1 MIKANLIWT
10 DESNKVETLEDSDCL
25 LILTT
30 PTLLASQLFHFSTP
44 AKTYIEQVF
53 DDEGF
58 AGNRGQCVFVQGLKA
73 FKTSYISDTENSGKN
88 KISQQLAEVKRVLF
102 YGVDF
107 ALFEASD
114 APNVSSRAST
124 LSKTND
130 PSMVNRLSFTS
141 DSNSAFNSKSS
152 SDLSQNDAPAFRY
165 LVQQFDALFKKLK
178 SVSVTLEKPALMAL
192 SSTETA
198 SSDPVNTI
206 ASHSQFLSAL
216 LRSYFKQGYHFK
228 GYKTNNRLLSNSRVR
243 DGNNDANSVEK
254 NVASNE
260 TINQAINAAIKNNGT
275 LSLALDTKHFNNAQ
289 KRLVSHTI
297 SYETALNAAMT
308 WAKDLAHMPANLCTP
323 NYLAEQAQHLAQ
335 TFSTVSFDILNESA
349 LKQLGMNGYLA
360 VNAGSQFAATM
371 PILRYTAKGLENSP
385 PVVLIGKGVT
395 FDSGGITLKRSPD
408 MRHMIYDMAGAGCV
422 LGVIQAVATLGLNI
436 NIIGIVASA
445 DNAIDGKAYR
455 PGDII
460 TMHSGKTVEV
470 MSTDAEGRML
480 MADAI
485 SYARQFSPS
494 VIIDIATLTGAAISA
509 LGHKATALFS
519 NAPALESALVE
530 AGELANDRCWPFP
543 LWPEYQDAITSQHA
557 DMMNTGINSPGAIS
571 AGCFLSRFADGTP
584 WAHLDVAGTA
594 FTYTKSLSATGR
606 PIPLLLSYLSSCA
619 IKNKR

>member
-1 MIKANLIWT
+1 MIKANLIWAN
-10 DESNKVETLEDSDCL
+10 ESNKVETLEDSDYL

-30 PTLLASQLFHFSTP
+30 PELLASQLFHFSSP

-53 DDEGF
+53 DDEDF
-58 AGNRGQCVFVQGLKA
+58 AGNKGECVFVQGLKA
-73 FKTSYISDTENSGKN
+73 FKTSYIPVTENSGKN
-88 KISQQLAEVKRVLF
+88 KISQQLADVKRVLF

-114 APNVSSRAST
+114 APNVPSRAST

-130 PSMVNRLSFTS
+130 PSTVNRSSYAS
-141 DSNSAFNSKSS
+141 DSNSAFYSKST
-152 SDLSQNDAPAFRY
+152 SDLKQTNAPAFRY
-165 LVQQFDALFKKLK
+165 LEQQFDALFKKLK
-178 SVSVTLEKPALMAL
+178 SVSVTLEKLSFMAL
-192 SSTETA
+192 STAETA
-198 SSDPVNTI
+198 SGDPVNTI

-216 LRSYFKQGYHFK
+216 LRSYFKHGYHFK
-228 GYKTNNRLLSNSRVR
+228 GYKTNNTPASCSQRRNV
-243 DGNNDANSVEK
+243 NND
-254 NVASNE
+254 SN
-260 TINQAINAAIKNNGT
+260 NAAIDQAIDIGGT
-275 LSLALDTKHFNNAQ
+275 LSLALDAKHFNTAQ

-297 SYETALNAAMT
+297 SYETALNDAMT

-335 TFSTVSFDILNESA
+335 TFNTVSCDILNESA

-485 SYARQFSPS
+485 SYAKQFSPS

-519 NAPALESALVE
+519 NAPALENALVE
-530 AGELANDRCWPFP
+530 AGEQANDRCWPFP

-584 WAHLDVAGTA
+584 WAHLDAAGTA

-619 IKNKR
+619 IKNNQ

>member
-1 MIKANLIWT
+1 MIKANLIWAN
-10 DESNKVETLEDSDCL
+10 ESNKVETLEDSDCL

-30 PTLLASQLFHFSTP
+30 PELLASQLFHFSTP

-53 DDEGF
+53 NDENF
-58 AGNRGQCVFVQGLKA
+58 SGNKGQCVFVQGLKA
-73 FKTSYISDTENSGKN
+73 FKTSYISDNENSGQN

-114 APNVSSRAST
+114 APSVSSRSST

-130 PSMVNRLSFTS
+130 PSMVNRSSYAS
-141 DSNSAFNSKSS
+141 DSNSAFNSKST
-152 SDLSQNDAPAFRY
+152 SDLSQTNAPAFRY
-165 LVQQFDALFKKLK
+165 LEQQFDALFKKLK
-178 SVSVTLEKPALMAL
+178 SVSVTLEKLSLMAL
-192 SSTETA
+192 STAETA
-198 SSDPVNTI
+198 SSDPVNVV

-216 LRSYFKQGYHFK
+216 LRSYFKHGYHFK
-228 GYKTNNRLLSNSRVR
+228 GYKTNNRSVSNSQPLN
-243 DGNNDANSVEK
+243 DNINANNEA
-254 NVASNE
+254 
-260 TINQAINAAIKNNGT
+260 INQAIDIRGT
-275 LSLALDTKHFNNAQ
+275 LSLALDAKHFNTAQ
-289 KRLVSHTI
+289 KRLASHTI
-297 SYETALNAAMT
+297 RYESALNDAMT
-308 WAKDLAHMPANLCTP
+308 WSKDLAHMPANLCTP
-323 NYLAEQAQHLAQ
+323 YYLAEQAQHLAQ
-335 TFSTVSFDILNESA
+335 TFSTVSCDILNEST
-349 LKQLGMNGYLA
+349 LQQLGMNGYLA
-360 VNAGSQFAATM
+360 VNAGSQFAASM
-371 PILRYTAKGLENSP
+371 PVLRYAANGLEDAP

-445 DNAIDGKAYR
+445 DNAVDGKAYR

-485 SYARQFSPS
+485 SYAKQFSPS

-530 AGELANDRCWPFP
+530 AGEQANDRCWSFP
-543 LWPEYQDAITSQHA
+543 LWPEYQDAIASQHA
-557 DMMNTGINSPGAIS
+557 DMMNTGINSPGAMS

-619 IKNKR
+619 IKNNQ

>member
-1 MIKANLIWT
+1 MIKTNLIWA
-10 DESNKVETLEDSDCL
+10 DESNKVETLDDSDCL

-53 DDEGF
+53 DDENF
-58 AGNRGQCVFVQGLKA
+58 AGNKGQCVFVQGLKA
-73 FKTSYISDTENSGKN
+73 FKTNYIPDTENSGQN
-88 KISQQLAEVKRVLF
+88 EIRQQLADVKRVLF

-107 ALFEASD
+107 AVFEASD

-130 PSMVNRLSFTS
+130 PSMVNRSSYAS
-141 DSNSAFNSKSS
+141 DSNSAFNSKST
-152 SDLSQNDAPAFRY
+152 SDLNQTNAPAFRY
-165 LVQQFDALFKKLK
+165 VEQQFDALFKKLK
-178 SVSVTLEKPALMAL
+178 SMSVTLEKLSLMAL
-192 SSTETA
+192 STSETP
-198 SSDPVNTI
+198 SSDPVNFV

-228 GYKTNNRLLSNSRVR
+228 GYKTNKTSELDNRIC
-243 DGNNDANSVEK
+243 DANSDAISATGSSTDKEK
-254 NVASNE
+254 NNVEISEYN
-260 TINQAINAAIKNNGT
+260 NNGR
-275 LSLALDTKHFNNAQ
+275 LSLALDANHFNNAQ
-289 KRLVSHTI
+289 KRLVSHTMR
-297 SYETALNAAMT
+297 YETALNDAMT

-323 NYLAEQAQHLAQ
+323 DYLAEQAQQLAQ
-335 TFSTVSFDILNESA
+335 TFSTVSCDILNEGT

-360 VNAGSQFAATM
+360 VNAGSQFAASM
-371 PILRYTAKGLENSP
+371 PVLRYTANGLENAP

-485 SYARQFSPS
+485 SYAKQFSPS
-494 VIIDIATLTGAAISA
+494 VIIDIATLTGATISA

-519 NAPALESALVE
+519 NAPALESALIE

-571 AGCFLSRFADGTP
+571 AGCFLSRFAEGTP

-606 PIPLLLSYLSSCA
+606 PIPLLLSYLSRCA

>member
-1 MIKANLIWT
+1 MIKANLTWAN
-10 DESNKVETLEDSDCL
+10 ESNKVETLDDSDCL

-53 DDEGF
+53 NDENF
-58 AGNRGQCVFVQGLKA
+58 SGNKGQCVFVQGLKA
-73 FKTSYISDTENSGKN
+73 FKTSYISDNENSGQN

-130 PSMVNRLSFTS
+130 PSMVNRSSYAS
-141 DSNSAFNSKSS
+141 DSNSAFNSKST
-152 SDLSQNDAPAFRY
+152 SDLSQTNAPAFRY
-165 LVQQFDALFKKLK
+165 LEQQFDALFKKLK
-178 SVSVTLEKPALMAL
+178 SVSVTLEKLSLMAL
-192 SSTETA
+192 STAETA

-206 ASHSQFLSAL
+206 ASHSPFLSAL
-216 LRSYFKQGYHFK
+216 LRSYFKHGYHFM
-228 GYKTNNRLLSNSRVR
+228 GYKTNNTSVSNRR
-243 DGNNDANSVEK
+243 TRNGNNDAN
-254 NVASNE
+254 NE
-260 TINQAINAAIKNNGT
+260 AINQAIDIRGT
-275 LSLALDTKHFNNAQ
+275 LSLALDAKHFNNAQ

-297 SYETALNAAMT
+297 RYETALNAAMT
-308 WAKDLAHMPANLCTP
+308 WAKDLANMPANLCTP

-335 TFSTVSFDILNESA
+335 TFNTVSCDILNEST

-371 PILRYTAKGLENSP
+371 PILRYSAKGLENSP

-445 DNAIDGKAYR
+445 DNAVDGKAYR

-485 SYARQFSPS
+485 SYAKQFSPS
-494 VIIDIATLTGAAISA
+494 VIIDVATLTGAAIST

-619 IKNKR
+619 IKNNQ

>member
-1 MIKANLIWT
+1 MIKANLIWA
-10 DESNKVETLEDSDCL
+10 DESNKGETLGDSDCL

-30 PTLLASQLFHFSTP
+30 PELLASQLFHFSTP

-58 AGNRGQCVFVQGLKA
+58 AGNKGQCVLVQGLKA
-73 FKTSYISDTENSGKN
+73 FKTSYIPDTENSGKN
-88 KISQQLAEVKRVLF
+88 KISQQLAEVKRALF

-130 PSMVNRLSFTS
+130 PSTVNRSSYAS
-141 DSNSAFNSKSS
+141 DSNSAFYSKST
-152 SDLSQNDAPAFRY
+152 SDLKQTNAPVFRY
-165 LVQQFDALFKKLK
+165 LEQQFDALFKKLK
-178 SVSVTLEKPALMAL
+178 SVSVTLDNL
-192 SSTETA
+192 SLIGLSTTETA
-198 SSDPVNTI
+198 SCDPVNVV
-206 ASHSQFLSAL
+206 ASHPQFLSAL
-216 LRSYFKQGYHFK
+216 LRSYFKHGYHFK
-228 GYKTNNRLLSNSRVR
+228 GYKTNNSSISNIQTRN
-243 DGNNDANSVEK
+243 GNDNAN
-254 NVASNE
+254 NGA
-260 TINQAINAAIKNNGT
+260 INQALDIRGT
-275 LSLALDTKHFNNAQ
+275 LSLALDAKHFNKAQ

-297 SYETALNAAMT
+297 RYESALNAAMT

-323 NYLAEQAQHLAQ
+323 DYLAEQALHLAQ
-335 TFSTVSFDILNESA
+335 TFNTVSCDILNESA
-349 LKQLGMNGYLA
+349 LKQLGMDGYLA

-436 NIIGIVASA
+436 NIVGIVASA

-485 SYARQFSPS
+485 SYAKQFSPS

-530 AGELANDRCWPFP
+530 AGEQANDRCWPFP

-619 IKNKR
+619 IKNNQ

>member
-1 MIKANLIWT
+1 MIKANLVWA
-10 DESNKVETLEDSDCL
+10 DESNKFETLEDSDCL

-30 PTLLASQLFHFSTP
+30 PELLASQLFHFSIP
-44 AKTYIEQVF
+44 AKAYIEQVF

-58 AGNRGQCVFVQGLKA
+58 AGNKGECVFVQGLKA
-73 FKTSYISDTENSGKN
+73 FKTSYIPDTENSGQN
-88 KISQQLAEVKRVLF
+88 KISQQLADVTRVLF

-114 APNVSSRAST
+114 APDASSRAST
-124 LSKTND
+124 LSKTNYS
-130 PSMVNRLSFTS
+130 SMVNRLSYAS
-141 DSNSAFNSKSS
+141 DSNSAFKSKST
-152 SDLSQNDAPAFRY
+152 SDLNQTNAPAFRY
-165 LVQQFDALFKKLK
+165 LEQQFDALFKKLK
-178 SVSVTLEKPALMAL
+178 SVSVTLEKLSLMAL
-192 SSTETA
+192 SSTEAA

-206 ASHSQFLSAL
+206 ASHSQFLSVL
-216 LRSYFKQGYHFK
+216 LRSYFKHGYHFK
-228 GYKTNNRLLSNSRVR
+228 GYKTNNSSISHIQTRN
-243 DGNNDANSVEK
+243 GNNDAN
-254 NVASNE
+254 NGA
-260 TINQAINAAIKNNGT
+260 INQALDIRGT
-275 LSLALDTKHFNNAQ
+275 LSLTLDAKHFNNAQ
-289 KRLVSHTI
+289 KHLVSHTMR
-297 SYETALNAAMT
+297 YETALNAAMA

-323 NYLAEQAQHLAQ
+323 DYLAEQAQHLAQ
-335 TFSTVSFDILNESA
+335 TFNTVSCDILNEST

-485 SYARQFSPS
+485 SYAKQFSPS

-530 AGELANDRCWPFP
+530 AGELANDRCWSFP

-606 PIPLLLSYLSSCA
+606 PIPLLLSYLSNCA
-619 IKNKR
+619 IKNNQ

>member
-1 MIKANLIWT
+1 MIEASLIWA
-10 DESNKVETLEDSDCL
+10 DESNKVKTLDDSDCL

-53 DDEGF
+53 DDEDF
-58 AGNRGQCVFVQGLKA
+58 AGNKGECVFVQGLKA
-73 FKTSYISDTENSGKN
+73 FKKSYIPDSEDSRQSD
-88 KISQQLAEVKRVLF
+88 IPRQLGDVKRVLF

-107 ALFEASD
+107 AVFEASD

-130 PSMVNRLSFTS
+130 PSMVNRSSYAS
-141 DSNSAFNSKSS
+141 DSNSAFNSKST
-152 SDLSQNDAPAFRY
+152 SDLNQTNAPAFRY
-165 LVQQFDALFKKLK
+165 VEQQFDALFKKLK
-178 SVSVTLEKPALMAL
+178 SMSVTLEKLSLMAL
-192 SSTETA
+192 STSETP
-198 SSDPVNTI
+198 SSDPVNFV
-206 ASHSQFLSAL
+206 ASHSQFLTAL

-228 GYKTNNRLLSNSRVR
+228 GYKTNNRLVSNSRVR

-260 TINQAINAAIKNNGT
+260 TIDQAIKNKGT
-275 LSLALDTKHFNNAQ
+275 LSLALDANHFNNAQ
-289 KRLVSHTI
+289 KRLVSHTMR
-297 SYETALNAAMT
+297 YETALNDAMT

-323 NYLAEQAQHLAQ
+323 DYLAEQAQQLAQ
-335 TFSTVSFDILNESA
+335 TFSTVSCDILNEGT

-371 PILRYTAKGLENSP
+371 PILCYTAKGLENSP

-422 LGVIQAVATLGLNI
+422 LGVIQAVATLGLDL

-445 DNAIDGKAYR
+445 ENAIDGKAYR

-480 MADAI
+480 MADSI

-519 NAPALESALVE
+519 NAPALESALIE

-619 IKNKR
+619 IKNNQ

>member
-1 MIKANLIWT
+1 MIKSNLIWAN
-10 DESNKVETLEDSDCL
+10 ESNKVKTLDDSDCL

-30 PTLLASQLFHFSTP
+30 PELLASQLFHFSTP

-58 AGNRGQCVFVQGLKA
+58 AGNKGQCVLVQGLKA
-73 FKTSYISDTENSGKN
+73 FKTSYIPDTENSGKN
-88 KISQQLAEVKRVLF
+88 KISQQLAEVKRALF

-130 PSMVNRLSFTS
+130 PSTVNRSSYAS
-141 DSNSAFNSKSS
+141 DSNSAFYSKST
-152 SDLSQNDAPAFRY
+152 SDLKQTNAPVFRY
-165 LVQQFDALFKKLK
+165 LEQQFDALFKKLK
-178 SVSVTLEKPALMAL
+178 SVSVTLDNL
-192 SSTETA
+192 SLIGLSTTETA
-198 SSDPVNTI
+198 SCDPVNVV
-206 ASHSQFLSAL
+206 ASHPQFLSAL
-216 LRSYFKQGYHFK
+216 LRSYFKHGYHFK
-228 GYKTNNRLLSNSRVR
+228 GYKTNNSSISNIQTRN
-243 DGNNDANSVEK
+243 GNDNAN
-254 NVASNE
+254 NE
-260 TINQAINAAIKNNGT
+260 AINQALDIRGT
-275 LSLALDTKHFNNAQ
+275 LSLALDAKHFNNAQ

-297 SYETALNAAMT
+297 RYESALNAAMT

-323 NYLAEQAQHLAQ
+323 DYLAEQALHLAQ
-335 TFSTVSFDILNESA
+335 TFNTVSCDILNESA
-349 LKQLGMNGYLA
+349 LKQLGMDGYLA

-422 LGVIQAVATLGLNI
+422 LGVIQAVATLGLSI
-436 NIIGIVASA
+436 NIVGIVASA

-485 SYARQFSPS
+485 SYAKQFSPS

-530 AGELANDRCWPFP
+530 AGEQANDRCWPFP

-619 IKNKR
+619 IKNNQ

>member
-1 MIKANLIWT
+1 MIKANLIWA
-10 DESNKVETLEDSDCL
+10 DESNKGETLGDSDCL

-30 PTLLASQLFHFSTP
+30 PELLASQLFHFSTP

-58 AGNRGQCVFVQGLKA
+58 AGNKGQCVLVQGLKA
-73 FKTSYISDTENSGKN
+73 FKTSYIPDTENSGKN
-88 KISQQLAEVKRVLF
+88 KISQQLAEVKRALF

-130 PSMVNRLSFTS
+130 PSTVNRSSYAS
-141 DSNSAFNSKSS
+141 DSNSAFYSKST
-152 SDLSQNDAPAFRY
+152 SDLKQTNAPVFRY
-165 LVQQFDALFKKLK
+165 LEQQFDALFKKLK
-178 SVSVTLEKPALMAL
+178 SVSVTLDNL
-192 SSTETA
+192 SLIGLSTTETA
-198 SSDPVNTI
+198 SCDPVNVV
-206 ASHSQFLSAL
+206 ASHPQFLSAL
-216 LRSYFKQGYHFK
+216 LRSYFKHGYHFK
-228 GYKTNNRLLSNSRVR
+228 GYKTNNSSISNIQTRN
-243 DGNNDANSVEK
+243 GNDNAN
-254 NVASNE
+254 NGA
-260 TINQAINAAIKNNGT
+260 INQALDIRGT
-275 LSLALDTKHFNNAQ
+275 LSLALDAKHFNKAQ

-297 SYETALNAAMT
+297 RYESALNAAMT

-323 NYLAEQAQHLAQ
+323 DYLAEQALHLAQ
-335 TFSTVSFDILNESA
+335 TFNTVSCDILNESA
-349 LKQLGMNGYLA
+349 LKQLDMNGYLA

-422 LGVIQAVATLGLNI
+422 LGVIQAVATLGLSI
-436 NIIGIVASA
+436 NIVGIVASA

-485 SYARQFSPS
+485 SYAKQFSPS

-530 AGELANDRCWPFP
+530 AGEQANDRCWPFP

-619 IKNKR
+619 IKNNQ

>member
-1 MIKANLIWT
+1 MIKANLTWSN
-10 DESNKVETLEDSDCL
+10 ESNKIETLDDSDCL

-44 AKTYIEQVF
+44 AKTYIEQIF

-58 AGNRGQCVFVQGLKA
+58 AGNKGQCVFVQGLKA
-73 FKTSYISDTENSGKN
+73 FKTSYIPDIENSGQN

-107 ALFEASD
+107 AFFEASD

-130 PSMVNRLSFTS
+130 PSMVNRSSYAS
-141 DSNSAFNSKSS
+141 DSNSAFYSKSTS
-152 SDLSQNDAPAFRY
+152 ELKQTNAPAFRY
-165 LVQQFDALFKKLK
+165 LEQQFDALFKKLK
-178 SVSVTLEKPALMAL
+178 SVSGTLEKLSFMAL

-198 SSDPVNTI
+198 SNDPVNTI
-206 ASHSQFLSAL
+206 ASHSPFLSAL
-216 LRSYFKQGYHFK
+216 LRSYFKHGYQFK
-228 GYKTNNRLLSNSRVR
+228 GYKTNNRSVSSSRAR
-243 DGNNDANSVEK
+243 DGNNNATSVEK
-254 NVASNE
+254 NAATNE
-260 TINQAINAAIKNNGT
+260 AINQATDIRGT
-275 LSLALDTKHFNNAQ
+275 LSLALDAKHFNKAQ

-297 SYETALNAAMT
+297 RYESALNAAMT

-323 NYLAEQAQHLAQ
+323 DYLAEQALHLEQ
-335 TFSTVSFDILNESA
+335 TFNTVSCDILNESA

-436 NIIGIVASA
+436 NIVGIVASA

-485 SYARQFSPS
+485 SYAKQFSPS
-494 VIIDIATLTGAAISA
+494 VIIDIATLTGATISA

-619 IKNKR
+619 IKNNQ

>member
-1 MIKANLIWT
+1 MIKANLIWA
-10 DESNKVETLEDSDCL
+10 DESNKGETLGDSDCL

-30 PTLLASQLFHFSTP
+30 PELLASQLFHFSTP

-58 AGNRGQCVFVQGLKA
+58 AGNKGQCVLVQGLKA
-73 FKTSYISDTENSGKN
+73 FKTSYIPDTENSGKN

-114 APNVSSRAST
+114 TPNVSSCAST

-130 PSMVNRLSFTS
+130 PSMVNRSSYAS
-141 DSNSAFNSKSS
+141 DSNSAFYSKST
-152 SDLSQNDAPAFRY
+152 SDLKQTNAPVFRY
-165 LVQQFDALFKKLK
+165 LEQQFDALFKKLK
-178 SVSVTLEKPALMAL
+178 SVSVTLDNL
-192 SSTETA
+192 SLIGLSTTETA
-198 SSDPVNTI
+198 SCDPVNVV
-206 ASHSQFLSAL
+206 ASHPQFLSAL
-216 LRSYFKQGYHFK
+216 LRSYFKHGYHFK
-228 GYKTNNRLLSNSRVR
+228 GYKTNNSSISNIQTRN
-243 DGNNDANSVEK
+243 GNDNAN
-254 NVASNE
+254 NGA
-260 TINQAINAAIKNNGT
+260 INQALDIRGT
-275 LSLALDTKHFNNAQ
+275 LSLALDAKHFNKAQ

-297 SYETALNAAMT
+297 RYESALNAAMT

-323 NYLAEQAQHLAQ
+323 DYLAEQALHLAQ
-335 TFSTVSFDILNESA
+335 TFNTVSCDILNESA
-349 LKQLGMNGYLA
+349 LKQLDMNGYLA

-470 MSTDAEGRML
+470 MSTDAKGRML

-485 SYARQFSPS
+485 SYAKQFTPS

-619 IKNKR
+619 IKNNQ

>member
-1 MIKANLIWT
+1 MIKANLIWAN
-10 DESNKVETLEDSDCL
+10 ESNKFQTLDDSDCL

-30 PTLLASQLFHFSTP
+30 PELLASQLFHFSTP
-44 AKTYIEQVF
+44 ARAYIGQVF

-58 AGNRGQCVFVQGLKA
+58 AGNKGECVFVQGLKA
-73 FKTSYISDTENSGKN
+73 FKTSYIPDTENSGQN
-88 KISQQLAEVKRVLF
+88 KISQQLADVKRVLF

-130 PSMVNRLSFTS
+130 PSMVNRSSYAS
-141 DSNSAFNSKSS
+141 DSNSAFNSKST
-152 SDLSQNDAPAFRY
+152 SDLKQTNAPAFRY
-165 LVQQFDALFKKLK
+165 LEQQFDALFKKLK
-178 SVSVTLEKPALMAL
+178 SVSVTLEKLSFIAL
-192 SSTETA
+192 SNTETA
-198 SSDPVNTI
+198 SSDPVNVV
-206 ASHSQFLSAL
+206 ASHSQFLSTL
-216 LRSYFKQGYHFK
+216 LRSYFKHGYHFK
-228 GYKTNNRLLSNSRVR
+228 GYKTNNRSVSGSRAR
-243 DGNNDANSVEK
+243 NDNNDANCAL
-254 NVASNE
+254 NNE
-260 TINQAINAAIKNNGT
+260 AINQALDIRGT
-275 LSLALDTKHFNNAQ
+275 LSLALDAKHFTNAQ
-289 KRLVSHTI
+289 KRLVSHTMR
-297 SYETALNAAMT
+297 YETALNDAMT

-323 NYLAEQAQHLAQ
+323 DYLAEQAQNLAQ
-335 TFSTVSFDILNESA
+335 TFNTVSCDILNESA

-422 LGVIQAVATLGLNI
+422 LGVIQAVAMLGLNI

-485 SYARQFSPS
+485 SYAKQFSPS

-619 IKNKR
+619 IKNNQ

>member
-1 MIKANLIWT
+1 
-10 DESNKVETLEDSDCL
+10 
-25 LILTT
+25 
-30 PTLLASQLFHFSTP
+30 
-44 AKTYIEQVF
+44 
-53 DDEGF
+53 
-58 AGNRGQCVFVQGLKA
+58 
-73 FKTSYISDTENSGKN
+73 
-88 KISQQLAEVKRVLF
+88 
-102 YGVDF
+102 
-107 ALFEASD
+107 
-114 APNVSSRAST
+114 
-124 LSKTND
+124 
-130 PSMVNRLSFTS
+130 
-141 DSNSAFNSKSS
+141 
-152 SDLSQNDAPAFRY
+152 
-165 LVQQFDALFKKLK
+165 
-178 SVSVTLEKPALMAL
+178 
-192 SSTETA
+192 
-198 SSDPVNTI
+198 
-206 ASHSQFLSAL
+206 
-216 LRSYFKQGYHFK
+216 
-228 GYKTNNRLLSNSRVR
+228 
-243 DGNNDANSVEK
+243 
-254 NVASNE
+254 
-260 TINQAINAAIKNNGT
+260 
-275 LSLALDTKHFNNAQ
+275 
-289 KRLVSHTI
+289 
-297 SYETALNAAMT
+297 MT

-323 NYLAEQAQHLAQ
+323 DYLAEQAQNLAQ
-335 TFSTVSFDILNESA
+335 TFNTVSCDILNESA

-485 SYARQFSPS
+485 SYAKQFSPS

-619 IKNKR
+619 IKNNQ

>member
-1 MIKANLIWT
+1 MIKANLIWA
-10 DESNKVETLEDSDCL
+10 DESNKGETLGDSDCL

-30 PTLLASQLFHFSTP
+30 PELLASQLFHFSTP

-58 AGNRGQCVFVQGLKA
+58 AGNKGQCVLVQGLKA
-73 FKTSYISDTENSGKN
+73 FKTSYIPDTENSGKN
-88 KISQQLAEVKRVLF
+88 KISQQLAEVKRALF

-130 PSMVNRLSFTS
+130 PSMVNRSSYAS
-141 DSNSAFNSKSS
+141 DSNSAFYSKST
-152 SDLSQNDAPAFRY
+152 SDLKQTNAPVFRY
-165 LVQQFDALFKKLK
+165 LEQQFDALFKKLK
-178 SVSVTLEKPALMAL
+178 SVSVTLDNL
-192 SSTETA
+192 SLIGLSTTETA
-198 SSDPVNTI
+198 SCDPVNVV
-206 ASHSQFLSAL
+206 ASHPQFLSAL
-216 LRSYFKQGYHFK
+216 LRSYFKHGYHFK
-228 GYKTNNRLLSNSRVR
+228 GYKTNNSSICNIQTRN
-243 DGNNDANSVEK
+243 GNDNAN
-254 NVASNE
+254 NE
-260 TINQAINAAIKNNGT
+260 AINQAPDIRGT
-275 LSLALDTKHFNNAQ
+275 LSLALDAKHFNNAQ

-297 SYETALNAAMT
+297 RYESALNAAMT

-323 NYLAEQAQHLAQ
+323 DYLAEQALHLAQ
-335 TFSTVSFDILNESA
+335 TFNTVSCDILNESA

-422 LGVIQAVATLGLNI
+422 LGVIQAVATLGLSI
-436 NIIGIVASA
+436 NIVGIVASA

-485 SYARQFSPS
+485 SYAKQFSPS

-530 AGELANDRCWPFP
+530 AGEQANDRCWPFP

-619 IKNKR
+619 IKNNQ

>member
-1 MIKANLIWT
+1 MIKANLIWAN
-10 DESNKVETLEDSDCL
+10 ESNKVETLEDSDCL

-30 PTLLASQLFHFSTP
+30 PELLASQLFHFSTP

-53 DDEGF
+53 NDENF
-58 AGNRGQCVFVQGLKA
+58 SGNKGQCVFVQGLKA
-73 FKTSYISDTENSGKN
+73 FKTSYISDNENSGQN

-114 APNVSSRAST
+114 APSVSSRSST

-130 PSMVNRLSFTS
+130 PSMVNRSSYAS
-141 DSNSAFNSKSS
+141 DSNSAFNSKST
-152 SDLSQNDAPAFRY
+152 SDLSQTNAPAFRY
-165 LVQQFDALFKKLK
+165 LEQQFDALFKKLK
-178 SVSVTLEKPALMAL
+178 SVSVTLEKLSLMAL
-192 SSTETA
+192 STAETA
-198 SSDPVNTI
+198 SSDPVNVV

-216 LRSYFKQGYHFK
+216 LRSYFKHGYHFK
-228 GYKTNNRLLSNSRVR
+228 GYKTNNRSVSNSQPLN
-243 DGNNDANSVEK
+243 DNINANNEA
-254 NVASNE
+254 
-260 TINQAINAAIKNNGT
+260 INQAIDIRGT
-275 LSLALDTKHFNNAQ
+275 LSLALDAKHFNTAQ
-289 KRLVSHTI
+289 KRLASHTI
-297 SYETALNAAMT
+297 RYESALNDAMT
-308 WAKDLAHMPANLCTP
+308 WSKDLAHMPANLCTP
-323 NYLAEQAQHLAQ
+323 YYLAEQAQHLAQ
-335 TFSTVSFDILNESA
+335 TFSTVSCDILNEST
-349 LKQLGMNGYLA
+349 LQQLGMNGYLA
-360 VNAGSQFAATM
+360 VNAGSQFAASM
-371 PILRYTAKGLENSP
+371 PVLRYAANGLEDAP

-422 LGVIQAVATLGLNI
+422 LGVIQAVATLGLNV

-460 TMHSGKTVEV
+460 AMHAGKTVEV

-485 SYARQFSPS
+485 SYAKQFSPS
-494 VIIDIATLTGAAISA
+494 VIIDVATLTGAAISA
-509 LGHKATALFS
+509 LGHKASALFS

-530 AGELANDRCWPFP
+530 AGEQANDRCWPFP

-619 IKNKR
+619 IKNNQ

>member
-1 MIKANLIWT
+1 MIKANLTWAN
-10 DESNKVETLEDSDCL
+10 ESNKAETLDDSDCL

-30 PTLLASQLFHFSTP
+30 PELLASQLFHFSTL

-58 AGNRGQCVFVQGLKA
+58 AGNKGQCVLVQGLKA

-88 KISQQLAEVKRVLF
+88 KISQPLAEVKRVLF

-107 ALFEASD
+107 AVFEASD

-130 PSMVNRLSFTS
+130 PSMVNRSSYAS
-141 DSNSAFNSKSS
+141 DSNSAFNSKSI
-152 SDLSQNDAPAFRY
+152 SDVNQTNALAFRY
-165 LVQQFDALFKKLK
+165 AEQQFDALFKKLK
-178 SVSVTLEKPALMAL
+178 SVSVTLEKLSFIAL
-192 SSTETA
+192 SNTETA
-198 SSDPVNTI
+198 SSDPVNVV

-216 LRSYFKQGYHFK
+216 LRSYFKHGYHFK
-228 GYKTNNRLLSNSRVR
+228 GYKTNNRSVSNSQPLN
-243 DGNNDANSVEK
+243 DNINANNEA
-254 NVASNE
+254 
-260 TINQAINAAIKNNGT
+260 INQALDIRGT
-275 LSLALDTKHFNNAQ
+275 LSLALDAKHFTNAQ
-289 KRLVSHTI
+289 KRLVSHTMR
-297 SYETALNAAMT
+297 YETALNDAMT

-323 NYLAEQAQHLAQ
+323 DYLAEQAQNLAQ
-335 TFSTVSFDILNESA
+335 TFNTVSCDILNESA

-436 NIIGIVASA
+436 NIVGIVASA

-485 SYARQFSPS
+485 SYAKQFTPS

-619 IKNKR
+619 VKNNQ

>member
-1 MIKANLIWT
+1 VIKANLIWAN
-10 DESNKVETLEDSDCL
+10 ESNKFQTLDDSDCL

-30 PTLLASQLFHFSTP
+30 PELLASQLFHFSTP
-44 AKTYIEQVF
+44 AKAYIEQVF

-58 AGNRGQCVFVQGLKA
+58 AGNKGECVFVQGLKA
-73 FKTSYISDTENSGKN
+73 FKKSYIPDTEKTGQIS
-88 KISQQLAEVKRVLF
+88 ISQQLADVKRVLL

-114 APNVSSRAST
+114 TPNPSSRASI

-130 PSMVNRLSFTS
+130 PSMVNRLSYAS
-141 DSNSAFNSKSS
+141 DSNSAFNSKST
-152 SDLSQNDAPAFRY
+152 SDVNQTNALAFRY
-165 LVQQFDALFKKLK
+165 VEQQFDALFKKLK
-178 SVSVTLEKPALMAL
+178 SVSVTLEKLSIMAL
-192 SSTETA
+192 STTETV
-198 SSDPVNTI
+198 SSDPVNII

-216 LRSYFKQGYHFK
+216 LRSYFKHGYHFK
-228 GYKTNNRLLSNSRVR
+228 GYKTNKMSELDNQIR
-243 DGNNDANSVEK
+243 DANSDAVSAPGSSTDKEK
-254 NVASNE
+254 NNVEISEYN
-260 TINQAINAAIKNNGT
+260 NNGT
-275 LSLALDTKHFNNAQ
+275 LSLALDAKHFTNAQ
-289 KRLVSHTI
+289 KHHVLHTI
-297 SYETALNAAMT
+297 RYESALNAAMT
-308 WAKDLAHMPANLCTP
+308 WSKDLAHMPANLCTP
-323 NYLAEQAQHLAQ
+323 YYLAEQAQHLAQ
-335 TFSTVSFDILNESA
+335 TFSTVSCDILNEST
-349 LKQLGMNGYLA
+349 LQQLGMNGYLA
-360 VNAGSQFAATM
+360 VNAGSQFAASM
-371 PILRYTAKGLENSP
+371 PVLRYAANGLEDAP

-422 LGVIQAVATLGLNI
+422 LGVIQAVATLGLNV

-460 TMHSGKTVEV
+460 AMHAGKTVEV

-485 SYARQFSPS
+485 SYAKQFSPS
-494 VIIDIATLTGAAISA
+494 VIIDVATLTGAAISA
-509 LGHKATALFS
+509 LGHKASALFS

-530 AGELANDRCWPFP
+530 AGEQANDRCWPFP

-619 IKNKR
+619 IKNNQ

>member
-1 MIKANLIWT
+1 MIKANLIWA
-10 DESNKVETLEDSDCL
+10 DESNKGETLGDSDCL

-30 PTLLASQLFHFSTP
+30 PELLASQLFHFSTP

-58 AGNRGQCVFVQGLKA
+58 AGNKGQCVLVEGLKA

-88 KISQQLAEVKRVLF
+88 KISQPLAEVKRVLF

-130 PSMVNRLSFTS
+130 PSMVNRSSYAS
-141 DSNSAFNSKSS
+141 DSNSAFYSKST
-152 SDLSQNDAPAFRY
+152 SDLKQTNAPVFRY
-165 LVQQFDALFKKLK
+165 LEQQFDALFKKLK
-178 SVSVTLEKPALMAL
+178 SVSGTLEKLWFMAL
-192 SSTETA
+192 STTETA
-198 SSDPVNTI
+198 SNDPVNTI
-206 ASHSQFLSAL
+206 ASHSPFLSAL
-216 LRSYFKQGYHFK
+216 LRSYFKHGYHFK
-228 GYKTNNRLLSNSRVR
+228 GYKTNNSSISNIQTRN
-243 DGNNDANSVEK
+243 GNDNAN
-254 NVASNE
+254 NGA
-260 TINQAINAAIKNNGT
+260 INQALDIRGT
-275 LSLALDTKHFNNAQ
+275 LSLALDAKHFNNAQ

-297 SYETALNAAMT
+297 RYESALNAAMT

-323 NYLAEQAQHLAQ
+323 DYLAEQALHLAQ
-335 TFSTVSFDILNESA
+335 TFNTVSCDILNESA

-445 DNAIDGKAYR
+445 DNAVDGKAYR

-485 SYARQFSPS
+485 SYAKQFSPS

-530 AGELANDRCWPFP
+530 AGEQANDRCWPFP

-619 IKNKR
+619 IKNNQ

>member
-1 MIKANLIWT
+1 MIKANLIWA
-10 DESNKVETLEDSDCL
+10 DESNKGETLGDSDCL

-30 PTLLASQLFHFSTP
+30 PELLASQLFHFSTP

-58 AGNRGQCVFVQGLKA
+58 AGNKGQCVLVQGLKA

-114 APNVSSRAST
+114 TPNVSSCAST

-130 PSMVNRLSFTS
+130 PSMVNRSSYAS
-141 DSNSAFNSKSS
+141 DSNSAFYSKST
-152 SDLSQNDAPAFRY
+152 SDLKQTNAPAFRY
-165 LVQQFDALFKKLK
+165 LEQQFDALFKKLK
-178 SVSVTLEKPALMAL
+178 SVSVTLDNL
-192 SSTETA
+192 SLIGLSTTETA
-198 SSDPVNTI
+198 SCDPVNVV
-206 ASHSQFLSAL
+206 ASHPQFLSAL
-216 LRSYFKQGYHFK
+216 LRSYFKHGYHFK
-228 GYKTNNRLLSNSRVR
+228 GYKTNNSSISNIQTRN
-243 DGNNDANSVEK
+243 GNDNAN
-254 NVASNE
+254 NGA
-260 TINQAINAAIKNNGT
+260 INQALDIRGT
-275 LSLALDTKHFNNAQ
+275 LSLALDAKHFNKAQ

-297 SYETALNAAMT
+297 RYESALNAAMT

-323 NYLAEQAQHLAQ
+323 DYLAEQALHLAQ
-335 TFSTVSFDILNESA
+335 TFNTVSCDILNESA
-349 LKQLGMNGYLA
+349 LKQLGMDGYLA

-422 LGVIQAVATLGLNI
+422 LGVIQAVATLGLSI
-436 NIIGIVASA
+436 NIVGIVASA

-485 SYARQFSPS
+485 SYAKQFSPS

-530 AGELANDRCWPFP
+530 AGEQANDRCWPFP

-619 IKNKR
+619 IKNNQ

>member
-1 MIKANLIWT
+1 
-10 DESNKVETLEDSDCL
+10 ES
-25 LILTT
+25 
-30 PTLLASQLFHFSTP
+30 
-44 AKTYIEQVF
+44 
-53 DDEGF
+53 
-58 AGNRGQCVFVQGLKA
+58 
-73 FKTSYISDTENSGKN
+73 
-88 KISQQLAEVKRVLF
+88 
-102 YGVDF
+102 
-107 ALFEASD
+107 
-114 APNVSSRAST
+114 
-124 LSKTND
+124 
-130 PSMVNRLSFTS
+130 
-141 DSNSAFNSKSS
+141 
-152 SDLSQNDAPAFRY
+152 
-165 LVQQFDALFKKLK
+165 
-178 SVSVTLEKPALMAL
+178 
-192 SSTETA
+192 
-198 SSDPVNTI
+198 
-206 ASHSQFLSAL
+206 
-216 LRSYFKQGYHFK
+216 
-228 GYKTNNRLLSNSRVR
+228 
-243 DGNNDANSVEK
+243 
-254 NVASNE
+254 
-260 TINQAINAAIKNNGT
+260 
-275 LSLALDTKHFNNAQ
+275 
-289 KRLVSHTI
+289 
-297 SYETALNAAMT
+297 ALNAAMT

-323 NYLAEQAQHLAQ
+323 DYLAEQAQHLAQ
-335 TFSTVSFDILNESA
+335 TFNTVSCNILNESA

-371 PILRYTAKGLENSP
+371 PIFRYTAKGLENSP

-436 NIIGIVASA
+436 NIIGIVTSA

-485 SYARQFSPS
+485 SYAKQFSPS

-530 AGELANDRCWPFP
+530 AGEQANDRCWPFP

-571 AGCFLSRFADGTP
+571 AGCFLSHFADGTP

-619 IKNKR
+619 IKNNQ

>member
-1 MIKANLIWT
+1 MIKANLVWAN
-10 DESNKVETLEDSDCL
+10 ESNKVETLDDSDCL

-30 PTLLASQLFHFSTP
+30 PELLASQLFHFSTP

-58 AGNRGQCVFVQGLKA
+58 AGNKGQCVFVQGLKA

-130 PSMVNRLSFTS
+130 PSMVNRSSYAS
-141 DSNSAFNSKSS
+141 DSNSAFYSKST
-152 SDLSQNDAPAFRY
+152 SDLKQTNAPAFRY
-165 LVQQFDALFKKLK
+165 LEQQFDALFKKLK
-178 SVSVTLEKPALMAL
+178 SVSVTLEKLSLMAL
-192 SSTETA
+192 STTETA
-198 SSDPVNTI
+198 SSDPVNII

-216 LRSYFKQGYHFK
+216 LRSYFKHGYHFK
-228 GYKTNNRLLSNSRVR
+228 GYKTNNRSVSNIQTRN
-243 DGNNDANSVEK
+243 GINEANN
-254 NVASNE
+254 ASNNE
-260 TINQAINAAIKNNGT
+260 AIDIRGT
-275 LSLALDTKHFNNAQ
+275 LSLALDAKHFNNAQ

-297 SYETALNAAMT
+297 RYESALNAAMT

-323 NYLAEQAQHLAQ
+323 DYLAEQALHLAQ
-335 TFSTVSFDILNESA
+335 TFNTVSCDILNESA

-436 NIIGIVASA
+436 NIVGIVASA

-485 SYARQFSPS
+485 SYAKQFSPS
-494 VIIDIATLTGAAISA
+494 VIIDVATLTGAAISA

-519 NAPALESALVE
+519 NAPALENALVE
-530 AGELANDRCWPFP
+530 AGEQANDRCWPFP

-619 IKNKR
+619 IKNNQ

>member
-1 MIKANLIWT
+1 MIKANLIWAN
-10 DESNKVETLEDSDCL
+10 ESNKFQTLDDSDCL

-30 PTLLASQLFHFSTP
+30 PELLASQLFHFSTP
-44 AKTYIEQVF
+44 ARAYIGQVF

-58 AGNRGQCVFVQGLKA
+58 AGNKGECVFVQGLKA
-73 FKTSYISDTENSGKN
+73 FKTSYIPDTENSGQN

-130 PSMVNRLSFTS
+130 PSMVNRSSYAS
-141 DSNSAFNSKSS
+141 DSNSAFNSKST
-152 SDLSQNDAPAFRY
+152 SDLKQTNAPAFRY
-165 LVQQFDALFKKLK
+165 LEQQFDALFKKLK
-178 SVSVTLEKPALMAL
+178 SVSVTLEKLSFIAL
-192 SSTETA
+192 SNTETA
-198 SSDPVNTI
+198 SSDPVNVV
-206 ASHSQFLSAL
+206 ASHSQFLSTL
-216 LRSYFKQGYHFK
+216 LRSYFKHGYHFK
-228 GYKTNNRLLSNSRVR
+228 GYKTNNRSVSGSRAR
-243 DGNNDANSVEK
+243 NDNNDANCAL
-254 NVASNE
+254 NNE
-260 TINQAINAAIKNNGT
+260 AINQALDIRGT
-275 LSLALDTKHFNNAQ
+275 LSLALDAKHFTNAQ
-289 KRLVSHTI
+289 KRLVSHTMR
-297 SYETALNAAMT
+297 YETALNDAMT

-323 NYLAEQAQHLAQ
+323 DYLAEQAQNLAQ
-335 TFSTVSFDILNESA
+335 TFNTVSCDILNESA

-422 LGVIQAVATLGLNI
+422 LGVIQAVAMLGLNI

-485 SYARQFSPS
+485 SYAKQFSPS
-494 VIIDIATLTGAAISA
+494 VIIDVATLTGAAISA
-509 LGHKATALFS
+509 LGHKASALFS
-519 NAPALESALVE
+519 NSSALESALIE

-619 IKNKR
+619 IKNNQ

>member
-1 MIKANLIWT
+1 MIKANLIWA
-10 DESNKVETLEDSDCL
+10 DESNKGETLGDSDCL

-30 PTLLASQLFHFSTP
+30 PELLASQLFHFSTP

-58 AGNRGQCVFVQGLKA
+58 AGNKGQCVLVQGLKA
-73 FKTSYISDTENSGKN
+73 FKTSYIPDTENSGKN
-88 KISQQLAEVKRVLF
+88 KISQQLAEVKRALF

-130 PSMVNRLSFTS
+130 PSTVNRSSYAS
-141 DSNSAFNSKSS
+141 DSNSAFYSKST
-152 SDLSQNDAPAFRY
+152 SDLKQTNAPVFRY
-165 LVQQFDALFKKLK
+165 LEQQFDALFKKLK
-178 SVSVTLEKPALMAL
+178 SVSVTLDNL
-192 SSTETA
+192 SLIGLSTTETA
-198 SSDPVNTI
+198 SCDPVNVV
-206 ASHSQFLSAL
+206 ASHPQFLSAL
-216 LRSYFKQGYHFK
+216 LRSYFKHGYHFK
-228 GYKTNNRLLSNSRVR
+228 GYKTNNSSISNIQTRN
-243 DGNNDANSVEK
+243 GNDNAN
-254 NVASNE
+254 NGA
-260 TINQAINAAIKNNGT
+260 INQALDIRGT
-275 LSLALDTKHFNNAQ
+275 LSLALDAKHFNKAQ

-297 SYETALNAAMT
+297 RYESALNAAMT

-323 NYLAEQAQHLAQ
+323 DYLAEQALHLAQ
-335 TFSTVSFDILNESA
+335 TFNTVSCDILNESA
-349 LKQLGMNGYLA
+349 LKQLGMDGYLA

-485 SYARQFSPS
+485 SYAKQFSPS

-530 AGELANDRCWPFP
+530 AGEQANDRCWPFP

-619 IKNKR
+619 IKNNQ

>member
-1 MIKANLIWT
+1 MIKANLIWAN
-10 DESNKVETLEDSDCL
+10 ESNKFQTLDDSDCL

-30 PTLLASQLFHFSTP
+30 PELLASQLFHFSTP
-44 AKTYIEQVF
+44 ARAYIGQVF

-58 AGNRGQCVFVQGLKA
+58 AGNKGECVFVQGLKA
-73 FKTSYISDTENSGKN
+73 FKTSYIPDTENSGQN
-88 KISQQLAEVKRVLF
+88 KISQQLADVKRVLF

-130 PSMVNRLSFTS
+130 PSMVNRSSYAS
-141 DSNSAFNSKSS
+141 DSNSAFNSKST
-152 SDLSQNDAPAFRY
+152 SDLKQTNAPAFRY
-165 LVQQFDALFKKLK
+165 LEQQFDALFKKLK
-178 SVSVTLEKPALMAL
+178 SVSVTLEKLSFIAL
-192 SSTETA
+192 SNTETA
-198 SSDPVNTI
+198 SSDPVNVV
-206 ASHSQFLSAL
+206 ASHSQFLSTL
-216 LRSYFKQGYHFK
+216 LRSYFKHGYHFK
-228 GYKTNNRLLSNSRVR
+228 GYKTNNRSVSGSRAR
-243 DGNNDANSVEK
+243 NDNNDANCAL
-254 NVASNE
+254 NNE
-260 TINQAINAAIKNNGT
+260 AINQALDIRGT
-275 LSLALDTKHFNNAQ
+275 LSLALDAKHFTNAQ
-289 KRLVSHTI
+289 KRLVSHTMR
-297 SYETALNAAMT
+297 YETALNDAMT

-323 NYLAEQAQHLAQ
+323 DYLAEQAQNLAQ
-335 TFSTVSFDILNESA
+335 TFNTVSCDILKESA

-422 LGVIQAVATLGLNI
+422 LGVIQAVAMLGLNI

-485 SYARQFSPS
+485 SYAKQFSPS
-494 VIIDIATLTGAAISA
+494 VIIDVATLTGAAISA
-509 LGHKATALFS
+509 LGHKASALFS
-519 NAPALESALVE
+519 NSSALESALIE

-619 IKNKR
+619 IKNNQ

>member
-10 DESNKVETLEDSDCL
+10 DESNKFETLDDSDCL

-44 AKTYIEQVF
+44 AKAYIEQVF

-58 AGNRGQCVFVQGLKA
+58 AGNKGECIFVQGLKA
-73 FKTSYISDTENSGKN
+73 FKTSYSSDSENN
-88 KISQQLAEVKRVLF
+88 RQNEISQQLADVKRVLF

-107 ALFEASD
+107 ALFETSD
-114 APNVSSRAST
+114 ALNYSSCVQAVSDINNP
-124 LSKTND
+124 SK
-130 PSMVNRLSFTS
+130 VNYSSYAS
-141 DSNSAFNSKSS
+141 DSNSAFNLKRR

-165 LVQQFDALFKKLK
+165 LEQQFDALFKKLK
-178 SVSVTLEKPALMAL
+178 SVSVTLEKLSLMAL
-192 SSTETA
+192 SSNETA

-206 ASHSQFLSAL
+206 ASHSQFLGAL
-216 LRSYFKQGYHFK
+216 LRSYFKHGYHFK
-228 GYKTNNRLLSNSRVR
+228 GYKTNNRSVSSSRVR
-243 DGNNDANSVEK
+243 DGNNGAN
-254 NVASNE
+254 NASNNE
-260 TINQAINAAIKNNGT
+260 AINQALDIRGT
-275 LSLALDTKHFNNAQ
+275 LFLALDAKHFNNAQ

-297 SYETALNAAMT
+297 RYETALNAAMT

-323 NYLAEQAQHLAQ
+323 DYLAEQAQNLAQ
-335 TFSTVSFDILNESA
+335 TFNTVSCDILSEST

-395 FDSGGITLKRSPD
+395 FDSGGFTLKRSPD

-485 SYARQFSPS
+485 SYAKQFSPS

-519 NAPALESALVE
+519 NSSALESALVE

-543 LWPEYQDAITSQHA
+543 FWPEYQDAITSQHA

-606 PIPLLLSYLSSCA
+606 PIPLLLSYLSRCA

>member
-1 MIKANLIWT
+1 MIKSNLIWAN
-10 DESNKVETLEDSDCL
+10 ESNKVKTLDDSDCL

-30 PTLLASQLFHFSTP
+30 PELLASQLFHFSTP

-58 AGNRGQCVFVQGLKA
+58 AGNKGQCVLLQGLKA
-73 FKTSYISDTENSGKN
+73 FKTSYIPDTENSGKN

-130 PSMVNRLSFTS
+130 PSMVNRSS
-141 DSNSAFNSKSS
+141 YASNSNSAFNSKST
-152 SDLSQNDAPAFRY
+152 SDLSQTNAPAFRY
-165 LVQQFDALFKKLK
+165 LEQQFDALFKKLK
-178 SVSVTLEKPALMAL
+178 SVSVTLEKLSLMAL
-192 SSTETA
+192 STAETA

-206 ASHSQFLSAL
+206 GSHSPFLSAL
-216 LRSYFKQGYHFK
+216 LRSYFKHGYHFK
-228 GYKTNNRLLSNSRVR
+228 GYKTNNSSICNIQTRN
-243 DGNNDANSVEK
+243 GNDNAN
-254 NVASNE
+254 NE
-260 TINQAINAAIKNNGT
+260 AINQAPDIRGT
-275 LSLALDTKHFNNAQ
+275 LSLALDAKHFNNAQ

-297 SYETALNAAMT
+297 RYESALNAAMT

-323 NYLAEQAQHLAQ
+323 DYLAEQALHLAQ
-335 TFSTVSFDILNESA
+335 TFNTVSCDILNEST

-436 NIIGIVASA
+436 NIVGIVASA

-485 SYARQFSPS
+485 SYAKQFSPS

-530 AGELANDRCWPFP
+530 AGEQANDRCWPFP

-619 IKNKR
+619 IKNNQ

>member
-1 MIKANLIWT
+1 MIKANLIWAN
-10 DESNKVETLEDSDCL
+10 ESNKVEILGDSDCL

-30 PTLLASQLFHFSTP
+30 PELLASQLFHFSTP

-58 AGNRGQCVFVQGLKA
+58 AGNKGQCVFVQGLKA
-73 FKTSYISDTENSGKN
+73 FKTSYILDTENSGQN
-88 KISQQLAEVKRVLF
+88 EISQQLADVKRVLF

-107 ALFEASD
+107 AVFEASD
-114 APNVSSRAST
+114 TPNVSSRAST
-124 LSKTND
+124 LSKIND
-130 PSMVNRLSFTS
+130 PSTVNRSSYVS
-141 DSNSAFNSKSS
+141 DSNSAFYSKST
-152 SDLSQNDAPAFRY
+152 SDLKQNNAPAFRY
-165 LVQQFDALFKKLK
+165 LEQQFDALFKKLK
-178 SVSVTLEKPALMAL
+178 SMSVTLEKLSLMAL
-192 SSTETA
+192 STSETA
-198 SSDPVNTI
+198 SSDPVNFV
-206 ASHSQFLSAL
+206 ASHSQFLRGL
-216 LRSYFKQGYHFK
+216 LRSYFKHGYHFK
-228 GYKTNNRLLSNSRVR
+228 GYKTNSRSAPNSRVR

-254 NVASNE
+254 NAANNGA
-260 TINQAINAAIKNNGT
+260 INQALDIRGS
-275 LSLALDTKHFNNAQ
+275 LSLALDAKHFNTAQ
-289 KRLVSHTI
+289 KRLVSHTMR
-297 SYETALNAAMT
+297 YETALNDAMT

-335 TFSTVSFDILNESA
+335 TFSTVSCDILNEST

-422 LGVIQAVATLGLNI
+422 LGVIQAVATLGLDL

-485 SYARQFSPS
+485 SYAKQFSPS

-519 NAPALESALVE
+519 NSSALESALVD
-530 AGELANDRCWPFP
+530 AGEQANDRCWPFP

-571 AGCFLSRFADGTP
+571 AGCFLSRFAEGTP

-594 FTYTKSLSATGR
+594 FTYTKSLSATAR
-606 PIPLLLSYLSSCA
+606 PIPLLLSYLSRCA
-619 IKNKR
+619 IKNNQ

>member
-1 MIKANLIWT
+1 MIKANLIWAN
-10 DESNKVETLEDSDCL
+10 ESNKFQTLDDSDCL

-30 PTLLASQLFHFSTP
+30 PELLASQLFHFSTP
-44 AKTYIEQVF
+44 ARAYIGQVF

-58 AGNRGQCVFVQGLKA
+58 AGNKGECVFVQGLKA
-73 FKTSYISDTENSGKN
+73 FKTSYIPDTENSGQN
-88 KISQQLAEVKRVLF
+88 KISQQLADVKRVLF

-130 PSMVNRLSFTS
+130 PSMVNRSSYAS
-141 DSNSAFNSKSS
+141 DSNSAFNSKST
-152 SDLSQNDAPAFRY
+152 SDLKQTNAPAFRY
-165 LVQQFDALFKKLK
+165 LEQQFDALFKKLK
-178 SVSVTLEKPALMAL
+178 SVSVTLEKLSFIAL
-192 SSTETA
+192 SNTETA
-198 SSDPVNTI
+198 SSDPVNVV
-206 ASHSQFLSAL
+206 ASHSQFLSTL
-216 LRSYFKQGYHFK
+216 LRSYFKHGYHFK
-228 GYKTNNRLLSNSRVR
+228 GYKTNNRSVSGSRAR
-243 DGNNDANSVEK
+243 NDNNDANCAL
-254 NVASNE
+254 NNE
-260 TINQAINAAIKNNGT
+260 AINQALDIRGT
-275 LSLALDTKHFNNAQ
+275 LSLALDAKHFTNAQ
-289 KRLVSHTI
+289 KRLVSHTMR
-297 SYETALNAAMT
+297 YETALNDAMT

-323 NYLAEQAQHLAQ
+323 DYLAEQAQHLAQ
-335 TFSTVSFDILNESA
+335 TFNTVSCDILNEST

-422 LGVIQAVATLGLNI
+422 LGVIQAVAMLGLNI

-485 SYARQFSPS
+485 SYAKQFSPS
-494 VIIDIATLTGAAISA
+494 VIIDVATLTGAAISA

-530 AGELANDRCWPFP
+530 AGEQANDRCWPFP

-619 IKNKR
+619 VKNNQ

>member
-1 MIKANLIWT
+1 MIKANLIWA
-10 DESNKVETLEDSDCL
+10 DESNKGETLGDSDCL

-30 PTLLASQLFHFSTP
+30 PELLASQLFHFSTP

-58 AGNRGQCVFVQGLKA
+58 AGNKGQCVLVQGLKA
-73 FKTSYISDTENSGKN
+73 FKTSYIPDTENSGKN
-88 KISQQLAEVKRVLF
+88 KISQQLAEVKRALF

-130 PSMVNRLSFTS
+130 PSTVNRSSYAS
-141 DSNSAFNSKSS
+141 DSNSAFYSKST
-152 SDLSQNDAPAFRY
+152 SDLKQTNAPVFRY
-165 LVQQFDALFKKLK
+165 LEQQFDALFKKLK
-178 SVSVTLEKPALMAL
+178 SVSVTLDNL
-192 SSTETA
+192 SLIGLSTTETA
-198 SSDPVNTI
+198 SCDPVNVV
-206 ASHSQFLSAL
+206 ASHPQFLSAL
-216 LRSYFKQGYHFK
+216 LRSYFKHGYHFK
-228 GYKTNNRLLSNSRVR
+228 GYKTNNSSISNIQTRN
-243 DGNNDANSVEK
+243 GNDNAN
-254 NVASNE
+254 NGA
-260 TINQAINAAIKNNGT
+260 INQALDIRGT
-275 LSLALDTKHFNNAQ
+275 LSLALDAKHFNKAQ

-297 SYETALNAAMT
+297 RYESALNAAMT

-323 NYLAEQAQHLAQ
+323 DYLAEQALHLAQ
-335 TFSTVSFDILNESA
+335 TFNTVSCDILNESA

-422 LGVIQAVATLGLNI
+422 LGVIQAVATLGLSI
-436 NIIGIVASA
+436 NIVGIVASA

-485 SYARQFSPS
+485 SYAKQFSPS

-530 AGELANDRCWPFP
+530 AGEQANDRCWPFP

-619 IKNKR
+619 IKNNQ

>member
-1 MIKANLIWT
+1 MIKANLTWAN
-10 DESNKVETLEDSDCL
+10 ESNKVETLEDSDCL

-30 PTLLASQLFHFSTP
+30 PELLASQLFHFSTL

-58 AGNRGQCVFVQGLKA
+58 AGNKGQCVLVQGLKA

-130 PSMVNRLSFTS
+130 PSMVNRSSYAS
-141 DSNSAFNSKSS
+141 DSNSAFNSKST
-152 SDLSQNDAPAFRY
+152 SDLSQTNAPAFRY
-165 LVQQFDALFKKLK
+165 LEQQFDALFKKLK
-178 SVSVTLEKPALMAL
+178 SVSVTLEKLSLMAL
-192 SSTETA
+192 STAETA

-206 ASHSQFLSAL
+206 GSHPQFLSAL
-216 LRSYFKQGYHFK
+216 LRSYFKHGYHFM
-228 GYKTNNRLLSNSRVR
+228 GYKTNNTSVSNRR
-243 DGNNDANSVEK
+243 TRNGNNDAN
-254 NVASNE
+254 NE
-260 TINQAINAAIKNNGT
+260 AINQAIDIRGT
-275 LSLALDTKHFNNAQ
+275 LSLALDAKHFNNAQ

-297 SYETALNAAMT
+297 RYETALNAAMT
-308 WAKDLAHMPANLCTP
+308 WAKDLANMPANLCTP

-335 TFSTVSFDILNESA
+335 TFNTVSCDILNEST

-371 PILRYTAKGLENSP
+371 PILRYSAKGLENSP

-422 LGVIQAVATLGLNI
+422 LGVIQAVAALGLNI

-445 DNAIDGKAYR
+445 DNAVDGKAYR

-485 SYARQFSPS
+485 SYAKQFSPS

-530 AGELANDRCWPFP
+530 AGELANDRCWSFP
-543 LWPEYQDAITSQHA
+543 LWPEYQDAIASQHA

-619 IKNKR
+619 VKNNQ

>member
-1 MIKANLIWT
+1 MIKSNLIWAN
-10 DESNKVETLEDSDCL
+10 ESNKVKTLDDSDCL

-30 PTLLASQLFHFSTP
+30 PELLASQLFHFSTP

-58 AGNRGQCVFVQGLKA
+58 AGNKGQCVLVQGLKA
-73 FKTSYISDTENSGKN
+73 FKTSYIPDTENSGKN
-88 KISQQLAEVKRVLF
+88 KISQQLAEVKRALF

-130 PSMVNRLSFTS
+130 PSMVNRSSYAS
-141 DSNSAFNSKSS
+141 DSNSAFYSKST
-152 SDLSQNDAPAFRY
+152 SDLKQTNAPVFRY
-165 LVQQFDALFKKLK
+165 LEQQFDALFKKLK
-178 SVSVTLEKPALMAL
+178 SVSVTLDNL
-192 SSTETA
+192 SLIGLSTTETA
-198 SSDPVNTI
+198 SCDPVNVV
-206 ASHSQFLSAL
+206 ASHPQFLSAL
-216 LRSYFKQGYHFK
+216 LRSYFKHGYHFK
-228 GYKTNNRLLSNSRVR
+228 GYKTNNSSISNIQTRN
-243 DGNNDANSVEK
+243 GNDNAN
-254 NVASNE
+254 NGA
-260 TINQAINAAIKNNGT
+260 INQALDIRGT
-275 LSLALDTKHFNNAQ
+275 LSLALDAKHFNKAQ

-297 SYETALNAAMT
+297 RYESALNAAMT

-323 NYLAEQAQHLAQ
+323 DYLAEQALHLAQ
-335 TFSTVSFDILNESA
+335 TFNTVSCDILNESA
-349 LKQLGMNGYLA
+349 LKQLGMDGYLA

-422 LGVIQAVATLGLNI
+422 LGVIQAVATLGLSI
-436 NIIGIVASA
+436 NIVGIVASA

-485 SYARQFSPS
+485 SYAKQFSPS

-530 AGELANDRCWPFP
+530 AGEQANDRCWPFP

-619 IKNKR
+619 IKNNQ

>member
-10 DESNKVETLEDSDCL
+10 DESNKFETLDDSDCL

-44 AKTYIEQVF
+44 AKAYIEQVF

-58 AGNRGQCVFVQGLKA
+58 AGDKGECVFVQGLKA
-73 FKTSYISDTENSGKN
+73 FKTSYIPDTENSGKN

-130 PSMVNRLSFTS
+130 PSMVNRSSYAS
-141 DSNSAFNSKSS
+141 DSNSAFNSKST
-152 SDLSQNDAPAFRY
+152 SDLNKTDAPVFRY
-165 LVQQFDALFKKLK
+165 VEQQFDALFKKLK
-178 SVSVTLEKPALMAL
+178 SMSVTLEKLSLMAL

-216 LRSYFKQGYHFK
+216 LRSYFKHGYHFK
-228 GYKTNNRLLSNSRVR
+228 GYKTNNRSVSSSRASE
-243 DGNNDANSVEK
+243 GNNNAN
-254 NVASNE
+254 NASNNE
-260 TINQAINAAIKNNGT
+260 AINQALDFRGT
-275 LSLALDTKHFNNAQ
+275 LSLALDAKHFNTAQ

-297 SYETALNAAMT
+297 SYETALNDAMT

-323 NYLAEQAQHLAQ
+323 DYLAEQAQNLAQ
-335 TFSTVSFDILNESA
+335 TFNTVSCDILNESA

-371 PILRYTAKGLENSP
+371 PILHYTAKGLENSP

-485 SYARQFSPS
+485 SYTKQFSPS

-519 NAPALESALVE
+519 NSSALESALVE
-530 AGELANDRCWPFP
+530 AGEQANDRCWPFP

-619 IKNKR
+619 IKNNQ

>member
-1 MIKANLIWT
+1 MIKANLIWA
-10 DESNKVETLEDSDCL
+10 DESNKGETLGDSDCL

-30 PTLLASQLFHFSTP
+30 PELLASQLFHFSTP

-58 AGNRGQCVFVQGLKA
+58 AGNKGQCVLVQGLKA
-73 FKTSYISDTENSGKN
+73 FKTSYIPDTENSGKN
-88 KISQQLAEVKRVLF
+88 KISQQLAEVKRALF

-130 PSMVNRLSFTS
+130 PSTVNRSSYAS
-141 DSNSAFNSKSS
+141 DSNSAFYSKST
-152 SDLSQNDAPAFRY
+152 SDLKQTNAPVFRY
-165 LVQQFDALFKKLK
+165 LEQQFDALFKKLK
-178 SVSVTLEKPALMAL
+178 SVSVTLDNL
-192 SSTETA
+192 SLIGLSTTETA
-198 SSDPVNTI
+198 SCDPVNVV
-206 ASHSQFLSAL
+206 ASHPQFLSAL
-216 LRSYFKQGYHFK
+216 LRSYFKHGYHFK
-228 GYKTNNRLLSNSRVR
+228 GYKTNNSSISNIQTRN
-243 DGNNDANSVEK
+243 GNDNAN
-254 NVASNE
+254 NGA
-260 TINQAINAAIKNNGT
+260 INQALDIRGT
-275 LSLALDTKHFNNAQ
+275 LSLALDAKHFNKAQ

-297 SYETALNAAMT
+297 RYESALNAAMT

-323 NYLAEQAQHLAQ
+323 DYLAEQALHLAQ
-335 TFSTVSFDILNESA
+335 TFNTVSCDILNESA
-349 LKQLGMNGYLA
+349 LKQLDMNGYLA

-485 SYARQFSPS
+485 SYAKQFSPS

-619 IKNKR
+619 IKNNQ

>member
-1 MIKANLIWT
+1 MIKANLIWAN
-10 DESNKVETLEDSDCL
+10 ESNKVETLDDSDCL

-30 PTLLASQLFHFSTP
+30 PELLASQLFHFSTP

-58 AGNRGQCVFVQGLKA
+58 AGNKGQCVLVQGLKA

-88 KISQQLAEVKRVLF
+88 KISQQLAEVKRALF

-114 APNVSSRAST
+114 TPNVSSCAST

-130 PSMVNRLSFTS
+130 PSMVNRSSYAS
-141 DSNSAFNSKSS
+141 DSNSAFYSKST
-152 SDLSQNDAPAFRY
+152 SDLKQTNAPVFRY
-165 LVQQFDALFKKLK
+165 LEQQFDALFKKLK
-178 SVSVTLEKPALMAL
+178 SVSVTLDNL
-192 SSTETA
+192 SLIGLSTTETA
-198 SSDPVNTI
+198 SCDPVNVV
-206 ASHSQFLSAL
+206 ASHPQFLSAL
-216 LRSYFKQGYHFK
+216 LRSYFKHGYHFK
-228 GYKTNNRLLSNSRVR
+228 GYKTNNSSISNIQTRN
-243 DGNNDANSVEK
+243 GNDNAN
-254 NVASNE
+254 NGA
-260 TINQAINAAIKNNGT
+260 INQALDIRGT
-275 LSLALDTKHFNNAQ
+275 LSLALDAKHFNKAQ

-297 SYETALNAAMT
+297 RYESALNAAMT

-323 NYLAEQAQHLAQ
+323 DYLAEQALHLAQ
-335 TFSTVSFDILNESA
+335 TFNTVSCDILNESA
-349 LKQLGMNGYLA
+349 LKQLDMNGYLA

-436 NIIGIVASA
+436 NIVGIVASA

-485 SYARQFSPS
+485 SYAKQFSPS

-530 AGELANDRCWPFP
+530 AGEQANDRCWPFP

-619 IKNKR
+619 IKNNQ

>member
-1 MIKANLIWT
+1 VIKTNLIWA
-10 DESNKVETLEDSDCL
+10 DESNKVETLDDSDCL

-44 AKTYIEQVF
+44 AKSYIEQVF
-53 DDEGF
+53 DDENF
-58 AGNRGQCVFVQGLKA
+58 AGNKGQCVFVQGLKA
-73 FKTSYISDTENSGKN
+73 FKTNYIPDTENSGQN
-88 KISQQLAEVKRVLF
+88 EIRQQLADIKRVLF

-107 ALFEASD
+107 AVFEASD

-130 PSMVNRLSFTS
+130 PSMVNRSSYAS
-141 DSNSAFNSKSS
+141 DSNSAFNSKSI
-152 SDLSQNDAPAFRY
+152 SDVNQTNALAFRY
-165 LVQQFDALFKKLK
+165 AEQQFDALFKKLK
-178 SVSVTLEKPALMAL
+178 SMSVTLEKLSLMAL
-192 SSTETA
+192 STSETA
-198 SSDPVNTI
+198 SSDPVNVV

-216 LRSYFKQGYHFK
+216 LRSYFKHGYHFK
-228 GYKTNNRLLSNSRVR
+228 GYKTNNRSVSNSQPLN
-243 DGNNDANSVEK
+243 DNINANNEA
-254 NVASNE
+254 
-260 TINQAINAAIKNNGT
+260 INQAIDIRGT
-275 LSLALDTKHFNNAQ
+275 LSLALDAKHFNTAQ
-289 KRLVSHTI
+289 KRLASHTI
-297 SYETALNAAMT
+297 RYESALNDAMT

-323 NYLAEQAQHLAQ
+323 YYLAEQAQHLAQ
-335 TFSTVSFDILNESA
+335 TFSTVSCDILNEST

-360 VNAGSQFAATM
+360 VNAGSQFAASM
-371 PILRYTAKGLENSP
+371 PVLRYAANGLEDAP

-422 LGVIQAVATLGLNI
+422 LGVIQAVATLGLNV

-460 TMHSGKTVEV
+460 TMHAGKTVEV

-480 MADAI
+480 MADSI
-485 SYARQFSPS
+485 SYAKQFSPS

-519 NAPALESALVE
+519 NAPALESALIE

-606 PIPLLLSYLSSCA
+606 PIPLLLSYLSRCA
-619 IKNKR
+619 KKNKR

>member
-1 MIKANLIWT
+1 MIKANLIWAN
-10 DESNKVETLEDSDCL
+10 ESNKVETLEDSDCL

-30 PTLLASQLFHFSTP
+30 PELLASQLFHFSTP

-53 DDEGF
+53 NDENF
-58 AGNRGQCVFVQGLKA
+58 SGNKGQCVFVQGLKA
-73 FKTSYISDTENSGKN
+73 FKASCISDNENSGQN

-102 YGVDF
+102 FGVDF

-130 PSMVNRLSFTS
+130 PSMVNRSSYAS
-141 DSNSAFNSKSS
+141 DSNSAFNSKST
-152 SDLSQNDAPAFRY
+152 SDLSQTNAPAFRY
-165 LVQQFDALFKKLK
+165 LEQQFDALFKKLK
-178 SVSVTLEKPALMAL
+178 SVSVTLEKLSLMAL
-192 SSTETA
+192 STAETA

-206 ASHSQFLSAL
+206 GSHSQFLSAL
-216 LRSYFKQGYHFK
+216 LRSYFKHGYHFM
-228 GYKTNNRLLSNSRVR
+228 GYKTNNTSVFNRRTRN
-243 DGNNDANSVEK
+243 GNNDAN
-254 NVASNE
+254 NE
-260 TINQAINAAIKNNGT
+260 AINQAIDIRGT
-275 LSLALDTKHFNNAQ
+275 LSLALDAKHFNNAQ

-297 SYETALNAAMT
+297 RYETALNAAMT

-323 NYLAEQAQHLAQ
+323 DYLAEQAQHLAQ
-335 TFSTVSFDILNESA
+335 TFNTVSCDILNENT

-371 PILRYTAKGLENSP
+371 PILRYTAKGLDNSP

-445 DNAIDGKAYR
+445 DNAVDGKAYR

-485 SYARQFSPS
+485 SYAKQFSPS

-530 AGELANDRCWPFP
+530 AGEQANDRCWSFP
-543 LWPEYQDAITSQHA
+543 LWPEYQDAIASQHA

-571 AGCFLSRFADGTP
+571 AGCFLSRFADSTP

-619 IKNKR
+619 IKNNQ